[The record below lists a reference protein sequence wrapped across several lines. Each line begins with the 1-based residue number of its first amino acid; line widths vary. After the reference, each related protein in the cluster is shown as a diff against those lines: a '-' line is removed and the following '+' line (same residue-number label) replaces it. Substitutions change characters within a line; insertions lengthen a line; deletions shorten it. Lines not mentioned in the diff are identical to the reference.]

1 MFIFKHKTIM
11 AGAAIA
17 ALMSVGCVTALAA
30 AAAPTLSPAG
40 YVDLSKI
47 DVQAGTYTV
56 GDGINIQLSDGQT
69 AKTAPAETLIPVSA
83 NLGIANIQEG
93 TFTVVEGII
102 PQLSNGQT
110 AGTAPAGTLSPTSDS
125 RLDTANVQQGSFTV
139 AGALS
144 TQIVNGMAG
153 ATTAGK

>member
-1 MFIFKHKTIM
+1 MFIFKRKTIM

-17 ALMSVGCVTALAA
+17 ALMSVGCITALAA
-30 AAAPTLSPAG
+30 TAAPTLSPAG

-56 GDGINIQLSDGQT
+56 GDGINIQFSDGQT

-83 NLGIANIQEG
+83 NLGIADIQEG
-93 TFTVVEGII
+93 TFTVVEGIT

-110 AGTAPAGTLSPTSDS
+110 ASTAPAGTLSPTSDS
-125 RLDTANVQQGSFTV
+125 LDTANVRQGSFTV

-144 TQIVNGMAG
+144 TQIVNEMAG